1 MLSGSR
7 SQQQVVFGLILKV
20 PEPIGRSRALQAWV
34 SLCGAGNLGHWQ
46 MGWRIAFGVSR
57 DLGEFMVVILREFYP
72 PYPPLVI

>member
-7 SQQQVVFGLILKV
+7 SQQVVFVLTGWSRDL
-20 PEPIGRSRALQAWV
+20 GRSRALQAWV

-46 MGWRIAFGVSR
+46 MGWRIALGVSGSR
-57 DLGEFMVVILREFYP
+57 GEFMVVILREFYP